1 MNEDVKA
8 IIQEVL
14 DKRAEARVIINR
26 CEEVLNNVSE

>member
-14 DKRAEARVIINR
+14 DKRTKARAIIN
-26 CEEVLNNVSE
+26 ELEVE